1 MSFHATF
8 PFEIPAMWKEIQR
21 WNLKKAHERYAFSLA
36 GSELQTENR
45 KEGNVPPPPPLLPL
59 LASSEGNRS
68 MGYSGK
74 EYVPPPTK
82 AVAVPLLGPGGTI
95 WQEYARQVQ
104 TLNRKRP
111 FDGECQPTKKLSPVP
126 EETVPI
132 CIPQPEE
139 KKAIVPSSM
148 ELCILCRPLD
158 EILVP
163 SPSVSESP

>member
-1 MSFHATF
+1 MSFHATRT
-8 PFEIPAMWKEIQR
+8 FEIPAMWKEIQR

-36 GSELQTENR
+36 GSEQQTENR

-68 MGYSGK
+68 IGYSGK

-82 AVAVPLLGPGGTI
+82 AVSLPLLGPGGTI
-95 WQEYARQVQ
+95 WQEYARQVK

-111 FDGECQPTKKLSPVP
+111 FDGECQPSKKLSPVP

-132 CIPQPEE
+132 CMIPQSEE

-148 ELCILCRPLD
+148 ELCILCRPSD
-158 EILVP
+158 EIPDP
-163 SPSVSESP
+163 STESS